1 MNDQTLLIILV
12 TLAALAFAGGIW
24 VGLGYPGLVGKYEK
38 TGRVPRVSPF
48 EMLMDWVVRRF
59 DR

>member
-1 MNDQTLLIILV
+1 MSDQTLLSILIS
-12 TLAALAFAGGIW
+12 LAVLAFAIGVW
-24 VGLGYPGLVGKYEK
+24 VGLGYPGLYGKYES

-48 EMLMDWVVRRF
+48 EMLMDWIVRRF